1 MAKLL
6 KLRRGTTTQHNSF
19 TGAEGEVTVDTT
31 KDTLVVHDNSTAGGR
46 AMLREDLD
54 NMPASGVSAGTYGSS
69 SAIPSITVDA
79 KGRVT
84 GATTTA
90 IDSTTITNGTSNV
103 SVANSGEVT
112 VVRAGSTKLVTK
124 SDGVDVTGELQCDT
138 LDVDGA
144 ADISGNLAVGGT
156 VDGRDVAADGTKLD
170 GIESG
175 ATGDQTAAE
184 VRALVESAS
193 DSNVFTDADHSKLNG
208 IESGAT
214 ADQTAAEIRTL
225 VESAS
230 DSNVFTDADHTK
242 LNGIESN
249 ATADQTAS
257 EILTAIKTVDGSGSG
272 LDADLLDGHS
282 SGSYLRSDAADTA
295 SSDITFSGGAGAVT
309 LAANSDIR
317 ATTGTWTGEAGSN
330 TGKIQY
336 HSNTWYFQSQGGWIF
351 RDGSGNSRVSIDNSG
366 NLTAQGN
373 VTAYSDIRLK
383 KDIEVIPNAL
393 DKVLNMRGVN
403 YTDIELG
410 DRRTGVIAQELQ
422 KVMPEAVREREEY
435 LAVAYGN
442 LVGVLIE
449 SIKELEARVRELE
462 GE

>member
-1 MAKLL
+1 
-6 KLRRGTTTQHNSF
+6 
-19 TGAEGEVTVDTT
+19 
-31 KDTLVVHDNSTAGGR
+31 
-46 AMLREDLD
+46 
-54 NMPASGVSAGTYGSS
+54 
-69 SAIPSITVDA
+69 
-79 KGRVT
+79 
-84 GATTTA
+84 
-90 IDSTTITNGTSNV
+90 
-103 SVANSGEVT
+103 
-112 VVRAGSTKLVTK
+112 
-124 SDGVDVTGELQCDT
+124 VTGELQCDT

-249 ATADQTAS
+249 ATADQSAS
-257 EILTAIKTVDGSGSG
+257 EILTALKTVDGTGSG

-309 LAANSDIR
+309 IAANSDIR
-317 ATTGTWTGEAGSN
+317 ATTGTWTGETNNN
-330 TGKIQY
+330 TGKFQY
-336 HSNTWYFQSQGGWIF
+336 HGNSWYFQGHNNWIF
-351 RDGSGNSRVSIDNSG
+351 RNGSGTDVLTTDNSG
-366 NLTAQGN
+366 NLTATGN

-410 DRRTGVIAQELQ
+410 DRRTGVIAQEVQ
-422 KVMPEAVREREEY
+422 AVMPEAVREREEY